1 MLISLIAVTSPPIM
15 QNVPAQRPLITR
27 RLWLTFALCILAL
40 TDRGSDFS
48 HQPRFLQSAKDST
61 ARRASGG
68 PGAPVMAGQAEKRS
82 LKNKSGLMKL
92 CLLGFFKKHEDW
104 EVLKKKKRI
113 SWKSVVLAFFC
124 LWTLKFMQSVLLSIG
139 FQGCSVL
146 PGFPI
151 KP

>member
-68 PGAPVMAGQAEKRS
+68 PGAPVTAGQAEKRS

-104 EVLKKKKRI
+104 EVLKKKKGFHGNLWFWRI
-113 SWKSVVLAFFC
+113 L
-124 LWTLKFMQSVLLSIG
+124 FMNTKVRGTRLTWHWR
-139 FQGCSVL
+139 FHDCSVL